1 MLSKSYI
8 EEKSSKLAKVKK
20 NLKAK
25 FIGLDEIIDRIID
38 SIQVWF
44 ITPELL
50 LNPVIIN
57 LWGMTGVGKTDL
69 VRKLV
74 KELNFEDKF
83 VEIQLNNDQKEKSI
97 QEELI
102 QSNILY
108 EEQAILLLDEIQR
121 FRSIDEEGKAKSNS
135 NYSDI
140 WELLSD
146 GSFSNSHKECSHLQM
161 FLIDLL
167 FDKDYEESEKKEASN
182 TTPNSLNKNAK
193 KEDIKMVLGLLQNLK
208 F

>member
-146 GSFSNSHKECSHLQM
+146 GSF
-161 FLIDLL
+161 LIL
-167 FDKDYEESEKKEASN
+167 
-182 TTPNSLNKNAK
+182 
-193 KEDIKMVLGLLQNLK
+193 IKSALIYK
-208 F
+208 CF

>member
-121 FRSIDEEGKAKSNS
+121 FRSIDEEGKAKVIQIIVIYGNFC
-135 NYSDI
+135 
-140 WELLSD
+140 L
-146 GSFSNSHKECSHLQM
+146 
-161 FLIDLL
+161 
-167 FDKDYEESEKKEASN
+167 
-182 TTPNSLNKNAK
+182 
-193 KEDIKMVLGLLQNLK
+193 MVV

>member
-193 KEDIKMVLGLLQNLK
+193 KKI
-208 F
+208 